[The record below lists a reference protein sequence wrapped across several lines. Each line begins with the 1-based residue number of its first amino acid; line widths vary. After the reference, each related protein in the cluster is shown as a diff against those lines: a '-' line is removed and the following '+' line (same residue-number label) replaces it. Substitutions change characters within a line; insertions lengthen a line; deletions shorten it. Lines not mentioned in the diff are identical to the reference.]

1 MSEYK
6 QLCVWEGVLMDGQTP
21 ESFKEYIEEEMD
33 SRAKFEEQVYTLPEM
48 KDGVP
53 VKGTGG
59 RSDIF
64 FYIHNEDIGKFAVRR
79 LQYGIRWWEDVL
91 GNGNGKL
98 YSQDVLDR
106 YPATWNEKAIASQEE

>member
-21 ESFKEYIEEEMD
+21 ESFEEYIGEQMD
-33 SRAKFEEQVYTLPEM
+33 SRTKFAEQVHTLPDM

-64 FYIHNEDIGKFAVRR
+64 FYIHNEDIGKFAVPR
-79 LQYGIRWWEDVL
+79 LQYGIA
-91 GNGNGKL
+91 GGKMYL
-98 YSQDVLDR
+98 ETEMVSYTHRMCWIGIQQPGMKR
-106 YPATWNEKAIASQEE
+106 Q